1 MSPSSQRVL
10 ILKSCPA
17 GSQEFAVEPGYM
29 EIPFLFLCE
38 DMSNENVKIAMSH
51 A

>member
-1 MSPSSQRVL
+1 MRREVSPSSQSVL

-17 GSQEFAVEPGYM
+17 GSQETGSM
-29 EIPFLFLCE
+29 EIAFLFFCE

-51 A
+51 V